1 MATFI
6 TVLQFFAGLSL
17 LIVLHELGHFLAAKY
32 FGVRVEKFY
41 LFFDFLFPMPEVAKF
56 SLYKKKIGETEYGIG
71 WFPFGGYVQMS
82 GIMDESMDQEALKEP
97 VKEYEFRA
105 KPAWQRLIILLGG
118 IIVNILVAFVIYAMI
133 AGIWGDSYIKVEDQ
147 PYGIYV
153 DSTGAALGLQHG
165 DIITHV
171 GGKKIDDA
179 KKVKLE
185 MIFTL
190 ADNITYVRDG
200 EEGQITGISKDFY
213 KSVIDDPNVVLFE
226 TASLPIIDSV
236 TSKVLAGNGV
246 QAGDRI
252 VSFEGEPVDFHQ
264 DLLQLKKDKANE
276 IVQFEVERNG
286 TILPFSTQL
295 DENAAMGFFAKTDL
309 PITHKDYNILEAI
322 VAGPVKTWDA
332 LMFYVKQFKLMF
344 DPVVKGYRQIG
355 GFGTIAKLYSGGFSW
370 YAFLN
375 KTAFLSIILAFMNLL
390 PIPALDGGHA
400 VFTVYE
406 MIFRKPPPE
415 KFMYYAQLVG
425 MALLFGLLIYA
436 NGNDIFRWISGK

>member
-41 LFFDFLFPMPEVAKF
+41 LFFYFLFPMPEVAKF
-56 SLYKKKIGETEYGIG
+56 SLYKKKIGDTEYGIG

-82 GIMDESMDQEALKEP
+82 GIMDENMDKEALKEP
-97 VKEYEFRA
+97 VQDYEFRA

-118 IIVNILVAFVIYAMI
+118 IIVNVLVAFVIYAMI
-133 AGIWGDSYIKVEDQ
+133 AGIWGDSYVKVQDQ

-153 DSTGAALGLQHG
+153 DSTGAALGLQNG
-165 DIITHV
+165 DFITHV
-171 GGKKIDDA
+171 DGKKIDDV

-185 MIFTL
+185 MIFNL
-190 ADNITYVRDG
+190 AENITYLRDG
-200 EEGQITGISKDFY
+200 EEGKITGISKEFY
-213 KSVIDDPNVVLFE
+213 KSVIDDPSIVLFE

-236 TSKVLAGNGV
+236 TSVVLAKNGV
-246 QAGDRI
+246 QSGDRI
-252 VSFEGEPVDFHQ
+252 ISFEGQAIEFHQ
-264 DLLQLKKDKANE
+264 DLLQLKKGRANE
-276 IVQFEVERNG
+276 IVQFEVERDG
-286 TILPFSTQL
+286 EILSLSTKL
-295 DENAAMGFFAKTDL
+295 DEQAAMGFFAKSDL
-309 PITHKDYNILEAI
+309 HITHIKYNFFEAI

-332 LMFYVKQFKLMF
+332 LMFYVRQFKLMF

-370 YAFLN
+370 YAFLT

-400 VFTVYE
+400 VFTIYE

-436 NGNDIFRWISGK
+436 NGNDIFRWLSGK